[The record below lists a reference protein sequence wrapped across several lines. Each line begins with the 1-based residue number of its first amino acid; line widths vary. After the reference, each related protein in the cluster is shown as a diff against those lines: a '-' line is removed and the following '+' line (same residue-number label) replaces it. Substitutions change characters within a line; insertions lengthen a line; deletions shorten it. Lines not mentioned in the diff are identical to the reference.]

1 MKKTLTLLFAIFLAL
16 GISAQNFGVGLD
28 FMMLSGTMTE
38 DADGNAVKNAA
49 GEDVSGSSAVLNVN
63 YTHNLSEK
71 LDMVGS
77 VGYGMGFGLIPLKA
91 SLSYGISSNISA
103 NLGVGMYMIT
113 DDSYDPQE
121 VTIGENEWKGSSNEF
136 GINLGVTYQMNN
148 IGIGLGYDMIKGGD
162 DFYTLNAFTIGLSY
176 GLGGYSSSSDDPS
189 DSK

>member
-1 MKKTLTLLFAIFLAL
+1 
-16 GISAQNFGVGLD
+16 
-28 FMMLSGTMTE
+28 
-38 DADGNAVKNAA
+38 
-49 GEDVSGSSAVLNVN
+49 
-63 YTHNLSEK
+63 
-71 LDMVGS
+71 
-77 VGYGMGFGLIPLKA
+77 
-91 SLSYGISSNISA
+91 
-103 NLGVGMYMIT
+103 MYMIT